1 MDKNTKADMANM
13 DEQSLDAREEK
24 LLKRKEKLDALE
36 AELKERER
44 EVRAKDAKR
53 KQIILRLPE
62 SLWADIAKWAED
74 DFRSVN
80 SQIEYLLTKSVREQ
94 RRK

>member
-1 MDKNTKADMANM
+1 M

-24 LLKRKEKLDALE
+24 LLRRKEKLDALE
-36 AELKERER
+36 AELRERER
-44 EVRAKDAKR
+44 EVKARDAKR

-62 SLWADIAKWAED
+62 PLWAEIAKWAED

-80 SQIEYLLTKSVREQ
+80 SQIEYLLTRSVREN
-94 RRK
+94 RRG